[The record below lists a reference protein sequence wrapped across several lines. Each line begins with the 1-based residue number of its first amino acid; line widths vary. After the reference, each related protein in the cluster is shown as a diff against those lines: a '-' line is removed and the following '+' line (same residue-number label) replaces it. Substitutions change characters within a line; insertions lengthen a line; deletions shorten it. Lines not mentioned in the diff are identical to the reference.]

1 MKKAIWIGPTGFVS
15 GIGTVETDKEVL
27 LTTQRF
33 ETLKSQGLIKQP
45 TKKKVN
51 KNG

>member
-1 MKKAIWIGPTGFVS
+1 MKKAIWIGPTGFTAGV
-15 GIGTVETDKEVL
+15 GQVETGKEVL

-33 ETLKSQGLIKQP
+33 EALKGQGLIKQP
-45 TKKKVN
+45 TKKVK